1 MPTSNTITPPRFDD
15 FEEGAT
21 TFAQQPSLFESS
33 TLAQTIIASDFWGTV
48 FTVALVLSIFLIVGI
63 LYSRIRI
70 YQIRKAENAYYMSQP
85 PSMAARKTFGVGS
98 SILGEGSVQE
108 ARWRSVLEHVAS
120 ESPNDWRQAIL
131 EADVML
137 DDAISSR
144 GYTGD
149 GLGEKMKQVH
159 RSDINSIDDSWEAH
173 KLRNRVAHEGSSYDL
188 TQREAKRGISLY
200 EKVFRELGYIS
211 K

>member
-108 ARWRSVLEHVAS
+108 ARWR
-120 ESPNDWRQAIL
+120 QAIL

-159 RSDINSIDDSWEAH
+159 RSDINSIDDAWEAH

>member
-1 MPTSNTITPPRFDD
+1 MPRSNTVTPPRFDD

-21 TFAQQPSLFESS
+21 TFTQTPSLFEGN
-33 TLAQTIIASDFWGTV
+33 TLAETILTSDIWGSI
-48 FTVALVLSIFLIVGI
+48 FTVALTLSIILIAGI
-63 LYSRIRI
+63 IYSRMRI
-70 YQIRKAENAYYMSQP
+70 YQIRKAEKEYYMNQP
-85 PSMAARKTFGVGS
+85 PSLAARKTFGIQGS
-98 SILGEGSVQE
+98 ASTSGSVQE
-108 ARWRSVLEHVAS
+108 ARWRSVIEHVSS
-120 ESPNDWRQAIL
+120 ENPNDWRQAIL

-159 RSDINSIDDSWEAH
+159 RSDINSIDDAWEAH

-188 TQREAKRGISLY
+188 TQREAKRGINLY
-200 EKVFRELGYIS
+200 EKVFRELGYIG